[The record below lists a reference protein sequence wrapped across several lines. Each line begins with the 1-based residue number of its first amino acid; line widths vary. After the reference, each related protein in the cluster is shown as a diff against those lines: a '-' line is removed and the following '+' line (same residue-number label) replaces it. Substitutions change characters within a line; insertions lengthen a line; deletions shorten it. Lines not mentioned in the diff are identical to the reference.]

1 VAARIIRKL
10 IASEIAYLDPLDC
23 GSTVGYAINKGRHGL
38 HGNIDLS
45 DCNRHITWYF
55 GNNKSSLNKIDKAV
69 ELLTNFKNEFAKAQK
84 VTRVRRPRK
93 KS

>member
-1 VAARIIRKL
+1 MTARITRKL
-10 IASEIAYLDPLDC
+10 IASEITYLSPLDC
-23 GSTVGYAINKGRHGL
+23 GSTIGYSITKGRRGL

-45 DCNRHITWYF
+45 DCNRHITWSFYK
-55 GNNKSSLNKIDKAV
+55 NNGISKIDKAI

-84 VTRVRRPRK
+84 TFRKPRK